1 MKQRSGRD
9 RQRQGGT
16 KRPVHSSSPKARTA
30 PNARHLRTF
39 LKFGLAATVALG
51 GYLMYLN
58 ALILSKFEGKR
69 WALPAHVY
77 ARPLELY
84 AGMRLE
90 PRELEAELRALGYRF
105 VMHAAKTGQYH
116 REGRRFE
123 IRTRGFPYVDGK
135 EPPRNLR
142 VRFQT
147 GRLATLE
154 DLQHTG
160 FVGPVRLEPMRIGGI
175 YPSHQ
180 EDRVLVSIDEVPA
193 LLIDGLIAMEDKEF
207 YNHHGISLRGI
218 ARAFWA
224 NLKARSVVQGGSTLT
239 QQLVKN
245 YFLTSERNLWRKVRE
260 ALMAVLL
267 ELHYEKTD
275 ILEAYLNEV
284 HLGQDGSRAI
294 HGFGLAS
301 HFYFG
306 QPLTELRAPELALLV
321 ALVRGPSYYNP
332 RRHPERAQARRNRV
346 LDQLAAPGTVSAS
359 DVAHWRQAPLG
370 VARQPPGAPTP
381 YPAFMDLVRR
391 QLQRDYHEEDLTTEG
406 LQIFTTLDPRAQRTT
421 ENQLKKQLDTLERNH
436 GLAAGTLEGAVVA
449 TSTDDGQVLAVV
461 GGRDTRLAGFN
472 RALDAVRPIGSLIK
486 PAVYLTALTSGQYT
500 LATRLDDMPLRV
512 GSRNG
517 RVWEPKNYDNQSH
530 GLVPLHVALA
540 RSYNLATARLG
551 MSLGV
556 PDVIDTLHRLGV
568 ERSVPPYPA
577 VLLGAVALSPLE
589 VAQMYQ
595 TLAAGG
601 FRTPLRAIRDVFTA
615 GGAPLKRYPL
625 AVEQVISPSA
635 AFLLTSALQEV
646 VRSGTA
652 RGLVHYLPQELA
664 PAGKT
669 GTTDGLRD
677 SWFAGFTGNY
687 LAVAW
692 IGRDDNRPAQLTGAQ
707 GALTVWGAI
716 MQTLGAE
723 PLRPVQPPDIQYTWV
738 DQQGRRANAECGG
751 AEYLPF
757 ARDTMP
763 TEPSPCAVIHADKR
777 SDTLID
783 RFKELFR

>member
-1 MKQRSGRD
+1 MKQRFQKNLRKARGN
-9 RQRQGGT
+9 
-16 KRPVHSSSPKARTA
+16 KRPARGSPAKPPTTRKARYFSTA
-30 PNARHLRTF
+30 I
-39 LKFGLAATVALG
+39 KVVLAAAVALA
-51 GYLMYLN
+51 GYLIYLN

-84 AGMRLE
+84 PGMRLD
-90 PRELEAELRALGYRF
+90 PQELEEELRALGYRF
-105 VMHAAKTGQYH
+105 ATDAKKTGQYH
-116 REGRRFE
+116 RDGLNFE
-123 IRTRGFPYVDGK
+123 IRTRGFPYVDET
-135 EPPRNLR
+135 EPPRNLK
-142 VRFQT
+142 VRFQSGHLT
-147 GRLATLE
+147 RLA
-154 DLQHTG
+154 DLQLNG

-175 YPSHQ
+175 YPAQ
-180 EDRVLVSIDEVPA
+180 REDRVLVQIDQVPT
-193 LLIDGLIAMEDKEF
+193 LLVDALIAMEDKDFNE
-207 YNHHGISLRGI
+207 HKGISVRGI
-218 ARAFWA
+218 ARALWA
-224 NLKARSVVQGGSTLT
+224 NLRAGSVVQGGSTLT

-245 YFLTSERNLWRKVRE
+245 YFLSSERSLWRKARE
-260 ALMAVLL
+260 AFMAILL
-267 ELHYEKTD
+267 ELHYDKAD

-284 HLGQDGSRAI
+284 HLGQDGGRAI

-306 QPLTELRAPELALLV
+306 QPLAELGAPELALLV

-332 RRHPERAQARRNRV
+332 RRHPERARERRNRV
-346 LDQLAAPGTVSAS
+346 LKELAARGTASQSA
-359 DVAHWRQAPLG
+359 VERWRQAPLNITE
-370 VARQPPGAPTP
+370 RPPGAASL
-381 YPAFMDLVRR
+381 YPAFMDLIRR
-391 QLQRDYHEEDLTTEG
+391 QLQRDYREEDLTTEG
-406 LQIFTTLDPRAQRTT
+406 LQIFTTLNPRVQRVAEDRLRHQLETLGRDRGFAQ
-421 ENQLKKQLDTLERNH
+421 
-436 GLAAGTLEGAVVA
+436 GTLEGAVVV
-449 TSTDDGQVLAVV
+449 TSTEDGEVLAVV
-461 GGRDTRLAGFN
+461 GGRDSRLAGFN

-486 PAVYLTALTSGQYT
+486 PAVYLSALSTGQYT
-500 LATRLDDMPLRV
+500 LATQLEDGPLRV

-517 RVWEPKNYDNQSH
+517 RVWEPQNYDNQYH
-530 GLVPLHVALA
+530 GTVPLHMALA
-540 RSYNLATARLG
+540 KSYNLATARLG

-556 PDVIDTLHRLGV
+556 PHVIDTLHRLGI
-568 ERSVPPYPA
+568 ERKVPAYPA

-615 GGAPLKRYPL
+615 DGTPLKRYPV
-625 AVEQVISPSA
+625 AVEQVVSPSA
-635 AFLLTSALQEV
+635 AFLITSALQEV

-652 RGLVHYLPQELA
+652 RGLAHYLPSALA

-723 PLRPVQPPDIQYTWV
+723 PLHPIQPPDIQYAWV
-738 DQQGRRANAECGG
+738 DQQGRRAIPECVG
-751 AEYLPF
+751 ASYLPF
-757 ARDTMP
+757 ARDTAP
-763 TEPSPCAVIHADKR
+763 TEPAPCAAIRADKQR
-777 SDTLID
+777 DTFID
-783 RFKELFR
+783 RVRELFR